1 MKYLFAATAIVAFLA
16 CSASIGTNEIQAS
29 ENLKRM
35 LSDEA
40 MAYWY
45 QGGGAEITSYQLKQA
60 RYGEIRE
67 GEAVTVFVTEP
78 FSPSANTKADNPGK
92 ENVSVLKLNFSKRF
106 NTGIYPYSMMN
117 STFYPMQMGEAS
129 LKASTSVQEWC
140 GHVYMEL
147 QNKKQ
152 FDLIN
157 HSYFEGE
164 SFEKSMAKAEIE
176 DDYWS
181 KIRLHP
187 ETIKDGTR
195 QIIPSFFF
203 MRLMHVEAKSYRC
216 DVKVDR
222 SSTSMHELELNYPEL
237 NRTLRIQYEAKFPHA
252 ILSWT
257 ELYIDGFGDKTQL
270 LETTGKRLKTL
281 RSKYWE
287 KNANSDSGMRAELGL
302 KM

>member
-1 MKYLFAATAIVAFLA
+1 MKYLFIATLIGAFLA
-16 CSASIGTNEIQAS
+16 CSASDGKNEIQSLENVTRDLS
-29 ENLKRM
+29 E
-35 LSDEA
+35 EA
-40 MAYWY
+40 KEYWY
-45 QGGGAEITSYQLKQA
+45 HGGGAEITSFELTQA
-60 RYGEIRE
+60 RYGELRK
-67 GEAVTVFVTEP
+67 GESVMVFVTEP
-78 FSPSANTKADNPGK
+78 FSPSSNTKADNPRND
-92 ENVSVLKLNFSKRF
+92 NVSVLKLNFTKRF

-117 STFYPMQMGEAS
+117 STFYPMQKGEAS
-129 LKASTSVQEWC
+129 LKVSTSVQEWC

-164 SFEKSMAKAEIE
+164 SFEKSMAKAELE

-187 ETIKDGTR
+187 ESIKDGKR
-195 QIIPSFFF
+195 NIIPSFFY
-203 MRLMHVEAKSYRC
+203 MRLMHVEAQDYLC
-216 DVKVDR
+216 EVKVDR
-222 SSTSMHELELNYPEL
+222 SKSDVHELELTYPEL
-237 NRTLRIQYEAKFPHA
+237 NRTLRISFEGKFPHA

-257 ELYIDGFGDKTQL
+257 ESYVDGFGANTKL
-270 LETTGKRLKTL
+270 LETTGKRIKSI

-287 KNANSDSGMRAELGL
+287 KHDNSDAGLRDELGL